1 MGRWAKLIAD
11 GRNIHFLAKE
21 CSFQRWIVVYYRED
35 LLKDSLNP
43 GYPKETGEKSLGT
56 WCALMSGADLSQEQ
70 TPTEVDEKIFVM
82 RPFVFACAK
91 VSLQSDA

>member
-1 MGRWAKLIAD
+1 M
-11 GRNIHFLAKE
+11 
-21 CSFQRWIVVYYRED
+21 YYRED

-91 VSLQSDA
+91 VSLQSDARSCQIRSLDSGKEAGSR